1 MKVEYHFLTVHDRK
15 NGKKRKV
22 KLNKNMFQKE
32 KNRSNN

>member
-15 NGKKRKV
+15 KGKV
-22 KLNKNMFQKE
+22 KKNMFQKE

>member
-15 NGKKRKV
+15 KGKV
-22 KLNKNMFQKE
+22 KLKKNMFQKE